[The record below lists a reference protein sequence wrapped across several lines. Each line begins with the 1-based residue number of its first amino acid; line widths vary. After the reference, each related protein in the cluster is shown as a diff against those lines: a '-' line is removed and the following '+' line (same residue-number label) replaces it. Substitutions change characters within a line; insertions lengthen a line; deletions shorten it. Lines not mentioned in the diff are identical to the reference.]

1 MMLAEYCASHFDSHI
16 DSLSKTLKDKL
27 DTLVEALQVHFGT
40 SADFE
45 LPEGGIFLWISL
57 PEQVDTTRLGQL
69 AAKEGI
75 ALNPGPEWSTD
86 IEPASS
92 KLRLCFGHPS
102 KETIEEGVSKLA
114 EICHREFGVPLRG
127 ANKIRN

>member
-1 MMLAEYCASHFDSHI
+1 M
-16 DSLSKTLKDKL
+16 
-27 DTLVEALQVHFGT
+27 QVHFGT
-40 SADFE
+40 SAEFE

-57 PEQVDTTRLGQL
+57 PEQVDTIRLGQL
-69 AAKEGI
+69 AAGEGI

-86 IEPASS
+86 QKPASS

-102 KETIEEGVSKLA
+102 QETIEEGVSKLA

-127 ANKIRN
+127 ANKIRS